1 VKGLGE
7 NECEGLIIFEAMSQ
21 SVGAKIVE
29 PLRRHLKP
37 FKIRYPFQQVKM
49 LKLGIENGGDV
60 ANSAPSPF
68 EPGSKDWPKRLP
80 SQNAAENARN
90 AGT

>member
-1 VKGLGE
+1 
-7 NECEGLIIFEAMSQ
+7 
-21 SVGAKIVE
+21 
-29 PLRRHLKP
+29 
-37 FKIRYPFQQVKM
+37 M